1 MNFENIQVKIN
12 KPYPEISNSKDDLQT
27 VAILKNLANTR
38 AGELRAVLQY
48 VYQSVVADSVEEEI
62 ASIFEEIGIVEM
74 MHLDMLMHAI
84 TEFGGSPEYNDSQRN
99 AFNSNFLN
107 YTTSLKEMLD
117 NNIQGESVAI
127 ENYKQAIMRVDNQSL
142 KDLFARIIEDEEQ
155 HIKVFKKIRDSVRF
169 LSVKV

>member
-12 KPYPEISNSKDDLQT
+12 KPYPQISKAKDDLQT
-27 VAILKNLANTR
+27 VGVLKNLANTR

-62 ASIFEEIGIVEM
+62 ASIFEEIGINEM

-84 TEFGGSPEYNDSQRN
+84 TEFGGIPEYNDSQRN
-99 AFNSNFLN
+99 AFNSNFVN
-107 YTTSLKEMLD
+107 YTTNLNEMLD
-117 NNIQGESVAI
+117 NNIQGESLAI
-127 ENYKQAIMRVDNQSL
+127 ENYKQAIMRVENQSL

-155 HIKVFKKIRDSVRF
+155 HIKAFKKIRDSVRF
-169 LSVKV
+169 LSVK

>member
-12 KPYPEISNSKDDLQT
+12 KPYPQIENANDSQQT

-38 AGELRAVLQY
+38 SGELRAVLQY

-74 MHLDMLMHAI
+74 MHLDMLMHAM
-84 TEFGGSPEYNDSQRN
+84 TEFGGIPEYNDSQRN
-99 AFNSNFLN
+99 PFNSTFVN
-107 YTTSLKEMLD
+107 YATKLSEMLD
-117 NNIQGESVAI
+117 NNIQGESLAI
-127 ENYKQAIMRVDNQSL
+127 ENYKQAIARVDNESL
-142 KDLFARIIEDEEQ
+142 KQLFARIIEDEEQ

-169 LSVKV
+169 LSV

>member
-1 MNFENIQVKIN
+1 MNFENILVKIN
-12 KPYPEISNSKDDLQT
+12 KPYPQIENAKDDPQT

-84 TEFGGSPEYNDSQRN
+84 TEFGGTPEYNDSQRN
-99 AFNSNFLN
+99 AFNSNFVN
-107 YTTSLKEMLD
+107 YTTKLSEMLD
-117 NNIQGESVAI
+117 NNIQGESLAI
-127 ENYKQAIMRVDNQSL
+127 ENYKQAIMRVDNESL
-142 KDLFARIIEDEEQ
+142 KQLFARIIEDEEQ

-169 LSVKV
+169 LSI